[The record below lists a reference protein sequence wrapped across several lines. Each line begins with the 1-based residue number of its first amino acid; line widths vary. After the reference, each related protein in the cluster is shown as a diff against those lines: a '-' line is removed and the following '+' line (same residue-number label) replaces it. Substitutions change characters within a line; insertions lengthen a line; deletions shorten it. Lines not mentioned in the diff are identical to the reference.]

1 MIAWLYPHHTESKT
15 MNLHTTRF
23 LIALAL
29 SLGLTLVAVGQGSRS
44 SGQVAA
50 APVHKA
56 LDSSR
61 YSAPLATT
69 TVDSPRSSQT
79 WRSLLPGSMR

>member
-29 SLGLTLVAVGQGSRS
+29 SLGLTLVTIGQGSRS
-44 SGQVAA
+44 CGHVVAT
-50 APVHKA
+50 PVHKA
-56 LDSSR
+56 VKSSG
-61 YSAPLATT
+61 YTAPLAT

>member
-1 MIAWLYPHHTESKT
+1 

-29 SLGLTLVAVGQGSRS
+29 SLGLTLVAIGQGSRS
-44 SGQVAA
+44 CGHVVAT
-50 APVHKA
+50 PVHKA
-56 LDSSR
+56 VNSNA
-61 YSAPLATT
+61 YAAPLATAT
-69 TVDSPRSSQT
+69 TVDSPRPSQT